1 MLLAETTNRFFS
13 HRQVMEYSVACFF
26 LDEKLSRNDYFN
38 MSTHITAEKGM
49 VAECVLLPGDPLR
62 AEHIAST
69 FFKNP
74 VKYNETRGM
83 YGFTGEWN
91 GHRVSVQGTGMG
103 MPSFSIYANE
113 LIDFF
118 GCKKLIRVGTCGS
131 NNKNLKLRDVFIA
144 QSANTD
150 SGMNTDRF
158 GSSFHFAPVPSFS
171 LMYKAYEEALKAG
184 IPVTVGPCFSSD
196 KFYDDRHEEKMAMM
210 HKLGIMAEEMEAAEL
225 YTLGALKNVET
236 IALFTVSDDI
246 LTGEQTTAKERQTT
260 FNNMIEIALRS
271 FFA

>member
-158 GSSFHFAPVPSFS
+158 GSSFHFAPVPSFP

-236 IALFTVSDDI
+236 LALFTVSDDI

>member
-1 MLLAETTNRFFS
+1 MVFPCS
-13 HRQVMEYSVACFF
+13 FF
-26 LDEKLSRNDYFN
+26 LDSFPPSIHNFS

-49 VAECVLLPGDPLR
+49 VAVCVLLPGDPLR
-62 AEHIAST
+62 AEHIAKK

-74 VKYNETRGM
+74 VRYNETRGM
-83 YGFTGEWN
+83 YGYTGEWN

-118 GCKKLIRVGTCGS
+118 GCRKLIRVGTCGS
-131 NNKNLKLRDVFIA
+131 NNPDLKLRDVFIA

-171 LMYKAYEEALKAG
+171 LMYKAYEEAKKAG

-196 KFYDDRHEEKMAMM
+196 KFYDDRHDEKMATMQ
-210 HKLGIMAEEMEAAEL
+210 KLGIMAEEMEAAEL
-225 YTLGALKNVET
+225 YTLGALKKVET
-236 IALFTVSDDI
+236 LALFTVSDDI
-246 LTGEQTTAKERQTT
+246 LTGAQTTAEERQTT
-260 FNNMIEIALRS
+260 FNNMIEIALRT
-271 FFA
+271 FFM

>member
-171 LMYKAYEEALKAG
+171 LMYKAYEEAVKAG

-236 IALFTVSDDI
+236 RALFTVSDDI

>member
-171 LMYKAYEEALKAG
+171 LMYKAYEEAVKAG

-236 IALFTVSDDI
+236 LALFTVSDGI

>member
-38 MSTHITAEKGM
+38 MSTNITAEKGM

-236 IALFTVSDDI
+236 LALFTVSDDI

>member
-1 MLLAETTNRFFS
+1 MLLAETTDRFFS
-13 HRQVMEYSVACFF
+13 SRQVMDYSMACFF
-26 LDEKLSRNDYFN
+26 LDEKHSRNDYFN
-38 MSTHITAEKGM
+38 MSTHITSEKGM

-113 LIDFF
+113 LIDCF

-171 LMYKAYEEALKAG
+171 LMYKAYEEAVKAG

-236 IALFTVSDDI
+236 LALFTVSDDI

>member
-91 GHRVSVQGTGMG
+91 GPMVSVQGTGMG

-171 LMYKAYEEALKAG
+171 LMYKAYEEAVKAG

-236 IALFTVSDDI
+236 LALFTVSDDI

>member
-26 LDEKLSRNDYFN
+26 LDEKHSRNDYFN

-171 LMYKAYEEALKAG
+171 LMYTAYEEALKAG

-236 IALFTVSDDI
+236 LALFTVSDDI

>member
-1 MLLAETTNRFFS
+1 MFYGL
-13 HRQVMEYSVACFF
+13 FF
-26 LDEKLSRNDYFN
+26 LDENPCKKDDFT

-62 AEHIAST
+62 AEHIANK
-69 FFKNP
+69 FFENP
-74 VKYNETRGM
+74 VRYNETRGM
-83 YGFTGEWN
+83 YGYTGTWN

-118 GCKKLIRVGTCGS
+118 GCRKLIRVGTCGS
-131 NNKNLKLRDVFIA
+131 NNEKLKLRDVFIA

-150 SGMNTDRF
+150 SGMNMDRF
-158 GSSFHFAPVPSFS
+158 GSSFHYAPVPSFS
-171 LMYKAYEEALKAG
+171 LMYKAYEEAKKAG
-184 IPVTVGPCFSSD
+184 ISVTVGPCFSSD
-196 KFYDDRHEEKMAMM
+196 KFYDDRHGEKMAIMQ
-210 HKLGIMAEEMEAAEL
+210 KFGIMAEEMEAAEL

-236 IALFTVSDDI
+236 LALFTVSDDI
-246 LTGEQTTAKERQTT
+246 LTGEQTSAKERQTT
-260 FNNMIEIALRS
+260 FDNMIEIALRS

>member
-1 MLLAETTNRFFS
+1 
-13 HRQVMEYSVACFF
+13 
-26 LDEKLSRNDYFN
+26 

-62 AEHIAST
+62 AEHIAKT

-118 GCKKLIRVGTCGS
+118 DLILLV
-131 NNKNLKLRDVFIA
+131 NI
-144 QSANTD
+144 
-150 SGMNTDRF
+150 
-158 GSSFHFAPVPSFS
+158 HFS
-171 LMYKAYEEALKAG
+171 LSCT
-184 IPVTVGPCFSSD
+184 P
-196 KFYDDRHEEKMAMM
+196 
-210 HKLGIMAEEMEAAEL
+210 
-225 YTLGALKNVET
+225 
-236 IALFTVSDDI
+236 
-246 LTGEQTTAKERQTT
+246 
-260 FNNMIEIALRS
+260 
-271 FFA
+271 

>member
-196 KFYDDRHEEKMAMM
+196 TFYDDRHEEKMAMM

-236 IALFTVSDDI
+236 LALFTVSDDI

>member
-1 MLLAETTNRFFS
+1 MLLAETTDRFFS
-13 HRQVMEYSVACFF
+13 SRQVMDYSMACFF
-26 LDEKLSRNDYFN
+26 LDEKHSRNDYFN

-158 GSSFHFAPVPSFS
+158 GASFHFAPVPSFS
-171 LMYKAYEEALKAG
+171 LMYKAYEEAVKAG

-236 IALFTVSDDI
+236 LALFTVSDDI

>member
-1 MLLAETTNRFFS
+1 MLLAETTDRFFS
-13 HRQVMEYSVACFF
+13 SRQVMDYSMACFF
-26 LDEKLSRNDYFN
+26 LDEKHSRNDYFN

-150 SGMNTDRF
+150 SGMNIDRF

-171 LMYKAYEEALKAG
+171 LMYKAYEEAVKAG

-236 IALFTVSDDI
+236 LALFTVSDDI
-246 LTGEQTTAKERQTT
+246 LTGEQTTAK
-260 FNNMIEIALRS
+260 NV
-271 FFA
+271 

>member
-1 MLLAETTNRFFS
+1 MLLAETTDRFFS
-13 HRQVMEYSVACFF
+13 SRQVMDYSMACFF
-26 LDEKLSRNDYFN
+26 LDEKHSRNDYFN

-171 LMYKAYEEALKAG
+171 LMYKAYEEAVKAG

-196 KFYDDRHEEKMAMM
+196 KFYDDRHDDKMAMM

-236 IALFTVSDDI
+236 LALFTVSDDI
-246 LTGEQTTAKERQTT
+246 LTGEQTTAKERQKT

-271 FFA
+271 FFS

>member
-171 LMYKAYEEALKAG
+171 LMYKAYEEAVKAG

-236 IALFTVSDDI
+236 LALFTVSDDI
-246 LTGEQTTAKERQTT
+246 LSGEQTTAKERQTT

>member
-1 MLLAETTNRFFS
+1 
-13 HRQVMEYSVACFF
+13 
-26 LDEKLSRNDYFN
+26 
-38 MSTHITAEKGM
+38 M

-62 AEHIAST
+62 AEHIAKK

-74 VKYNETRGM
+74 VRYNETRGM
-83 YGFTGEWN
+83 YGYTGEWN

-118 GCKKLIRVGTCGS
+118 GCRKLIRVGTCGS
-131 NNKNLKLRDVFIA
+131 NNPDLKLRDVFIA

-171 LMYKAYEEALKAG
+171 LMYKAYEEAKKAQ
-184 IPVTVGPCFSSD
+184 V
-196 KFYDDRHEEKMAMM
+196 MAKKYWKELIRLLPESWLQKRTITMNYENILNM
-210 HKLGIMAEEMEAAEL
+210 YRQRKNHKLTEWSKLFCDWVKTLPYAEEL
-225 YTLGALKNVET
+225 
-236 IALFTVSDDI
+236 ICF
-246 LTGEQTTAKERQTT
+246 EQEESNDR
-260 FNNMIEIALRS
+260 
-271 FFA
+271 

>member
-158 GSSFHFAPVPSFS
+158 GASFHFAPVPSFS
-171 LMYKAYEEALKAG
+171 LMYKAYEEAVKAG

-236 IALFTVSDDI
+236 LALFTVSDDI

>member
-1 MLLAETTNRFFS
+1 MLLVETTNRFFS

-49 VAECVLLPGDPLR
+49 LAECVLLPGDPLR

-171 LMYKAYEEALKAG
+171 LMYKAYEEAVKAG

-236 IALFTVSDDI
+236 LALFTVSDDI

>member
-103 MPSFSIYANE
+103 MPSFS
-113 LIDFF
+113 
-118 GCKKLIRVGTCGS
+118 
-131 NNKNLKLRDVFIA
+131 
-144 QSANTD
+144 
-150 SGMNTDRF
+150 
-158 GSSFHFAPVPSFS
+158 
-171 LMYKAYEEALKAG
+171 LMYKAYEEAVKAG

-236 IALFTVSDDI
+236 LALFTVSDDI

-271 FFA
+271 LFA

>member
-49 VAECVLLPGDPLR
+49 VAECVRLRGVPLR

-236 IALFTVSDDI
+236 LALFTVSDDI

>member
-1 MLLAETTNRFFS
+1 
-13 HRQVMEYSVACFF
+13 MEYSVACFF

-236 IALFTVSDDI
+236 LALFTVSDDI

-260 FNNMIEIALRS
+260 CNSMIEIALRS

>member
-1 MLLAETTNRFFS
+1 MLLAETTDRFFS
-13 HRQVMEYSVACFF
+13 SRQVMDYSVACFF
-26 LDEKLSRNDYFN
+26 LDEKHSRNDYFN

-171 LMYKAYEEALKAG
+171 LMYKAYEEAVKAG

-236 IALFTVSDDI
+236 LALFTVSDGI

>member
-158 GSSFHFAPVPSFS
+158 GSSFHFAPIPSFS
-171 LMYKAYEEALKAG
+171 LMYKAYEEAVKAG

-236 IALFTVSDDI
+236 LALFTVSDDI

>member
-1 MLLAETTNRFFS
+1 MLLAETTDRFFS
-13 HRQVMEYSVACFF
+13 SRQVMDYSMACFF
-26 LDEKLSRNDYFN
+26 LDEKHSRNDYFN

-150 SGMNTDRF
+150 SGMNADRF
-158 GSSFHFAPVPSFS
+158 GSSFHFAPVPTFS
-171 LMYKAYEEALKAG
+171 LMYKAYEEAVKAG

-196 KFYDDRHEEKMAMM
+196 KFYDDRHDEKMAMM

-236 IALFTVSDDI
+236 LALFTVSDDI